1 MYREYQSGR
10 KFRYFFIITAA
21 IIAIVSVWVTNT
33 LVNDLKEEEHKKIK
47 IWAESVALLSTQPE
61 FEGLK
66 KEEEKAFSTYKEHL
80 LQIIQGNTTIPVII
94 TNDAG
99 EITDHRNI
107 RIPEQK
113 SDTIYLIKQ
122 LTKFAK
128 NHAPIVITIPLD
140 ENENINEYVY
150 YDDSTVLKQLRL
162 FPIVQLTVVF
172 IFIFIS
178 FLALTSAQR
187 AEQNRVWVGL
197 SKETAHQLGTPISSL
212 MAWVEYFKTKEVDTE
227 LLNEMDKDVQRLKV
241 IAERFSKIGS
251 NAEPESIDL
260 ATAIGNAIEYMGKR
274 ISSKVAISTELP
286 DEPVNIFMNES
297 LFGWTL
303 ENLIKN
309 GVDAMD
315 GQGEMRIHAFRK
327 GNKVIMDISDT
338 GKGIPKSK
346 FDTIFHPGYTTK
358 KRGWGLGL
366 SLVKRIIES
375 YQKGKI
381 YVYKSE
387 LGKGTTFRV
396 ELKVE
401 G

>member
-1 MYREYQSGR
+1 MPKEYQSGHR
-10 KFRYFFIITAA
+10 FRYFFIITAA
-21 IIAIVSVWVTNT
+21 IIAIASVWATNI
-33 LVNDLKEEEHKKIK
+33 LVNELKEEEYKKMMT
-47 IWAESVALLSTQPE
+47 WAESVALISSQAVYEDTNNTDL
-61 FEGLK
+61 
-66 KEEEKAFSTYKEHL
+66 FSNYDSHL
-80 LQIIQGNTTIPVII
+80 LKIIQSNTTIPAI
-94 TNDAG
+94 TVT
-99 EITDHRNI
+99 EIDNSSPTIEAANI
-107 RIPEQK
+107 DLPLIDDSVFIQNKIKLFQK
-113 SDTIYLIKQ
+113 K
-122 LTKFAK
+122 
-128 NHAPIVITIPLD
+128 HAPIRIQID
-140 ENENINEYVY
+140 EKMVQYVY
-150 YDDSTVLKQLRL
+150 YDDSTVLKQLQL
-162 FPIVQLTVVF
+162 FPFVQLTVIT
-172 IFIFIS
+172 IFIIIS
-178 FLALTSAQR
+178 FWALNSTQR

-212 MAWVEYFKTKEVDTE
+212 MAWVEYFKTKEIDPK

-251 NAEPESIDL
+251 QAEPESMDL

-274 ISSKVAISTELP
+274 ISSKVTISTELP
-286 DEPVNIFMNES
+286 DEPVNILMNES

-315 GQGEMRIHAFRK
+315 GQGEIKIHAFRK
-327 GNKVIMDISDT
+327 GKKAIMDISDT

-387 LGKGTTFRV
+387 LGKGTTFRI
-396 ELKVE
+396 ELKAE
-401 G
+401 S